1 MPKRQAKKT
10 LPNKELL
17 IHWARVRQNQQLWIA
32 QIITS
37 LGCPLLP
44 GHTNQILQKLSAKD
58 LEAWLEEGAPL
69 EFIAGLLAALI
80 EEKTVRREIGQR
92 LTGEVVSKLLD
103 TRTGQIPNSDNLEE
117 NVKTIQSIFKIER
130 MQDKRRGATAQDHQ
144 EVQSEAYADAWEELY
159 KQTEQI
165 LTEPWSLPATDNNF
179 EAALFA
185 RWQEDVL
192 PALKRL
198 GVGLPILVNPEAVN
212 YIPAR
217 IKMDRKDRTRH
228 RGVDAMSKSAYRGLE
243 ESEENF
249 WQRTADRQ
257 DADRKKSAEDTAS
270 EYEALEMLSRHVN
283 EAMAHVTTNDTPTM
297 REAVKFVLRG
307 GGLQNEASEKYDV
320 PKSTLNDR
328 INEVKERVIK
338 IRQSIKRPV

>member
-10 LPNKELL
+10 RSNKELL
-17 IHWARVRQNQQLWIA
+17 IHWALVRQNQQLWIA

-58 LEAWLEEGAPL
+58 IEAWLEEGAPL
-69 EFIAGLLAALI
+69 EFVAGLLAAFI
-80 EEKTVRREIGQR
+80 EEKTVRREIGGR
-92 LTGEVVSKLLD
+92 LTGEVVAKLLD
-103 TRTGQIPNSDNLEE
+103 TRAGQIPKGDNLEE

-130 MQDKRRGATAQDHQ
+130 TQDKRHGATAQDHQ
-144 EVQSEAYADAWEELY
+144 EVQSDAYADAWEELY

-212 YIPAR
+212 HIPAR
-217 IKMDRKDRTRH
+217 VKMDRIDRTRH
-228 RGVDAMSKSAYRGLE
+228 QGVDAMSKSKYLGLL
-243 ESEENF
+243 ESDEDF
-249 WQRTADRQ
+249 WQRHADGE
-257 DADRKKSAEDTAS
+257 KSAEDTAS
-270 EYEALEMLSRHVN
+270 EYEALEILSQQVN
-283 EAMAHVTTNDTPTM
+283 EAVAQVTTHDTPTM

-328 INEVKERVIK
+328 IIEARERVIK
-338 IRQSIKRPV
+338 IRQSGNRRE